1 MKTDAERIADLE
13 IELAHMQR
21 LCDQLNEVV
30 TEQALVLDKAMKQ
43 IKKWDNRFNDLK
55 SSLDMSH
62 SDERDPL
69 AERPPHY

>member
-55 SSLDMSH
+55 SSLEMSH